1 MLKLLVGEF
10 CVVKFI
16 LDDGWYRVKVLD
28 VQGSNVLVF
37 YIDYG
42 NFEILLLSRFKLL
55 NLKFYYFVV

>member
-42 NFEILLLSRFKLL
+42 NFEILLLS
-55 NLKFYYFVV
+55 